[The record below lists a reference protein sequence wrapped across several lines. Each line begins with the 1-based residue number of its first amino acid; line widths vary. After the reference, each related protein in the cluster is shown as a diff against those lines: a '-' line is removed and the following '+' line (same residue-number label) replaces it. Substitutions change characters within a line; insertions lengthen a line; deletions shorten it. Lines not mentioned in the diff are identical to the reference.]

1 MSLSVLRTDKREEI
15 VRDVGFY
22 PRAEIKIAR
31 LSSSSG
37 LSRWPTVRQSF
48 PPCDLGGSGARVS
61 ARPFCL
67 PISTARAARQVIL
80 RELLRE
86 LFEQLEA
93 ALDPLQRAVRTV
105 EVHRARM
112 MERLG
117 GRQLLRSYAWASLPG

>member
-15 VRDVGFY
+15 VGEVGFY

-37 LSRWPTVRQSF
+37 LSRWSTVRPSF
-48 PPCDLGGSGARVS
+48 PPCDPGWPGARVS

-93 ALDPLQRAVRTV
+93 ALDPLQAEPRGIVEDEAWAVRKNV
-105 EVHRARM
+105 
-112 MERLG
+112 L
-117 GRQLLRSYAWASLPG
+117 S